1 MMKNFINDFKGI
13 DISIINVM
21 KGGFKASLV
30 LCLIAT
36 YIMYLYVLNPVSHM
50 AFDIGYSIARCGLMF
65 FVSFLVG
72 ALASYYIINRKT

>member
-36 YIMYLYVLNPVSHM
+36 YIMYLYVFKPCITYG
-50 AFDIGYSIARCGLMF
+50 F
-65 FVSFLVG
+65 
-72 ALASYYIINRKT
+72 

>member
-1 MMKNFINDFKGI
+1 MMKKFINDFKGI
-13 DISIINVM
+13 DISIMKVM

-36 YIMYLYVLNPVSHM
+36 YIMYLYILNPVSHT
-50 AFDIGYSIARCGLMF
+50 AFDIGYSVARCGLMF

-72 ALASYYIINRKT
+72 ALARNYIINRKI

>member
-1 MMKNFINDFKGI
+1 MMKKFINDFKGI
-13 DISIINVM
+13 DISIMKVM

-36 YIMYLYVLNPVSHM
+36 YIMYLYILNPVSHT
-50 AFDIGYSIARCGLMF
+50 AFDIGYSVARCGLMF

-72 ALASYYIINRKT
+72 ALASNYIINRKI

>member
-36 YIMYLYVLNPVSHM
+36 YIMYFIWLL
-50 AFDIGYSIARCGLMF
+50 I
-65 FVSFLVG
+65 
-72 ALASYYIINRKT
+72 LAILLQDVV

>member
-1 MMKNFINDFKGI
+1 MMKKFINDFKGI
-13 DISIINVM
+13 DISIMKVM

-36 YIMYLYVLNPVSHM
+36 YIMYLYILNPVSHT
-50 AFDIGYSIARCGLMF
+50 AFDIGYSVARCGLMF

-72 ALASYYIINRKT
+72 ALASNYIINKKI